1 MVQHLQQVRSTT
13 FELPEGE
20 EQMSKRSRRTKA
32 KTQPTDESL
41 VTGAPGSGASNS
53 DAPVGEAR
61 PADHGQPEASLVLS
75 GVAFQKFDEW
85 IDGQL
90 EEIVGRWI
98 HTAAPAASAIRR
110 VVPQTSRE
118 SI

>member
-1 MVQHLQQVRSTT
+1 MVQHLHLLRSIT

-32 KTQPTDESL
+32 KTRPTDESP
-41 VTGAPGSGASNS
+41 VSG
-53 DAPVGEAR
+53 APVGEAR
-61 PADHGQPEASLVLS
+61 PADHGQPEANLVLS
-75 GVAFQKFDEW
+75 GVAFQKFEEW

-90 EEIVGRWI
+90 DEIVGRWI